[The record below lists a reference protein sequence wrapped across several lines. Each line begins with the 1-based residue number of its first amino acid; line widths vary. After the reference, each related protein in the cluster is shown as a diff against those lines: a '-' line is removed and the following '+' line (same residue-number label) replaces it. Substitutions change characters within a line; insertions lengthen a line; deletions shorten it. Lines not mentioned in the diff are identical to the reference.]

1 MGRALTCYLA
11 GAITGESFGSATNW
25 REYVK
30 NKLNP
35 GIAGLSPLR
44 AKDYLAKEEAIGDSY
59 ETQNGIET
67 PLSTSRGIM
76 TRDFFDCQ
84 NCDVMI
90 AYLKGTKKVSIGTVM
105 EIAWAYA
112 FNKPLIL
119 VMEAATSESTG
130 FVASEGNIHEHSMI
144 REATGYRVDTIDK
157 AILIVNAILTD
168 YVGK

>member
-1 MGRALTCYLA
+1 MKTVYLA
-11 GAITGESFGSATNW
+11 GAITGESFGDATDW

-30 NKLNP
+30 TRLNP

-44 AKDYLAKEEAIGDSY
+44 AKDYLENENSIGDSY
-59 ETQNGIET
+59 EGVV
-67 PLSTSRGIM
+67 LSCARGIM

-84 NCDVMI
+84 NCDVVL
-90 AYLKGTKKVSIGTVM
+90 ANLKGTEKVSIGTVM

-119 VMEAATSESTG
+119 VLEPAASVATG
-130 FVASEGNIHEHSMI
+130 F
-144 REATGYRVDTIDK
+144 RVETIDE
-157 AILIVNAILTD
+157 AIFVANAILTD

>member
-1 MGRALTCYLA
+1 MKTAYLA
-11 GAITGESFGSATNW
+11 GAITGESFAGATDW

-30 NKLNP
+30 TNLNP

-44 AKDYLAKEEAIGDSY
+44 AKDYLAQEKEIGDSY
-59 ETQNGIET
+59 EDFDM
-67 PLSTSRGIM
+67 PLSSSRAIM

-84 NCDVMI
+84 NCDIVL
-90 AYLKGTKKVSIGTVM
+90 ANLLGTKKVSIGTVM

-119 VMEAATSESTG
+119 VIEPAVSESTG
-130 FVASEGNIHEHSMI
+130 FTASEGNIHEHAMI
-144 REATGYRVDTIDK
+144 REATGFRVDTIDK
-157 AILIVNAILTD
+157 AIFIANAVLTD